1 MTKTKFFLV
10 WCGGVLLSRSLLA
23 VSLEFGCYDTTIK
36 LDVPPIQ
43 FSATAFSTNWT
54 GVKRVCNAMRQ
65 LESRTRKDA
74 SFQIEDAEVMK
85 ERTEISALPNGGVK
99 IRYLWMPTRDLEL
112 NQLVTTFRLPAS
124 VLETPDS
131 FWKISNET
139 GTFPL
144 KKGPNLSRNSAQFV
158 LCVGGKEVRLSFDKP
173 VFCLIQDNRRFNSET
188 YSFRFGFSHQTF
200 RKGMTYAV
208 TCDLTASEP
217 ITLGSGSPI
226 VLRPGKEWI
235 PLRYSKNIE
244 PGSVLDFSVM
254 GLCDAPAGKYGRVVA
269 KDGHFEFANRL
280 GVKQRFYGV
289 NFCARGNYP
298 EKAVADEVAE
308 RLRMLG
314 YNAIRVHHHDSP
326 LTADAPAGEV
336 LNPKMADRLDYF
348 LAACYKRG
356 IYVTTDLFVS
366 RSVRWRDVG
375 IDKPGVIKH
384 RTYKALA
391 VLHEP
396 ATQNLER
403 YTRAFLT
410 HVNPYTGRSYAEEP
424 GLMSLSLI
432 NENNIS
438 WDWYETR
445 DLNCTKQ
452 EWKKWLAAKRAE
464 FAGKPSAPG
473 EPSWDQV
480 SDLPPRKDSSG
491 LDGSACAIFR
501 ADIERRFFRR
511 MRRLIRDELHCEI
524 PLTDQN
530 CGSSTPMQSV
540 RAEYDYVDEHF
551 YVDHPRFLE
560 TSWRLPSRCSNSNPL
575 LVEALPMCGLA
586 FTRLGDKPFTV
597 TEFNFAGPGM
607 YRGVGGILTGAMSSL
622 QDWDGVWRF
631 AYAHSEGNLPGN
643 SPVHI
648 GYFNLAD
655 DPLSQATDRAAICL
669 YLRGD
674 LPSLRPAAT
683 VELSSAELGKLSA
696 TQQSI
701 RRNFREPW
709 TTKVSTRVDTHAA
722 AGEVAFRFAE
732 VYTTNGVSDV
742 FRDRLAA
749 NAGNPTGL
757 SLNREEG
764 SFTIRTPRTCGG
776 FAERGA
782 FAAGPLS
789 VRISDTPTTVWVSSV
804 DGAEIARSRR
814 MLLSH
819 ITDVQQDGVTF
830 AEKERQTLLRWGT
843 GELIAR
849 DGRAEIQLRLEKPEA
864 CTVYAV
870 ATSGKRLNKLEST
883 QKDGALCFTA
893 NIASGVA
900 GAQLLYEI
908 IRE

>member
-1 MTKTKFFLV
+1 MLTRMLALVFSVGFFAPSSLV
-10 WCGGVLLSRSLLA
+10 A
-23 VSLEFGCYDTTIK
+23 ATLEFGCYDGTLK
-36 LDVPPIQ
+36 LDVPPLQ
-43 FSATAFSTNWT
+43 FSTTLFSTNWS
-54 GVKRVCNAMRQ
+54 GMKKVCNAMRQ
-65 LESRTRKDA
+65 LESGNRKDA
-74 SFQIEDAEVMK
+74 SFQENDKDVLE

-99 IRYLWMPTRDLEL
+99 IRYLWTPVRDLEL
-112 NQLVTTFRLPAS
+112 NQLVATFRLPAS
-124 VLETPDS
+124 LLETPDS
-131 FWKISNET
+131 FWKFSHET

-144 KKGPNLSRNSAQFV
+144 KKGPNLSRNSDRFV
-158 LCVGGKEVRLSFDKP
+158 LCAGGKEVRFSFDKP
-173 VFCLIQDNRRFNSET
+173 VFCLIQDNRRFHSET
-188 YSFRFGFSHQTF
+188 YSFRFGFSHRVF
-200 RKGMTYAV
+200 RKGTLYEFS
-208 TCDLTASEP
+208 CDLTAAEP
-217 ITLGSGSPI
+217 ISIASGGPF

-235 PLRYSKNIE
+235 PLHYSKNIE
-244 PGSVLDFSVM
+244 PGSVLDFSGM
-254 GLCDAPAGKYGRVVA
+254 GLSDTPAGKYGRVLV
-269 KDGHFEFANRL
+269 KDGHFEFVKRP
-280 GVKQRFYGV
+280 GVRQRFYGV
-289 NFCARGNYP
+289 NFCSSGNFP

-314 YNAIRVHHHDSP
+314 YNAIRVHHHDNP

-356 IYVTTDLFVS
+356 LYVTTDLFVS
-366 RSVRWRDVG
+366 RRVKWRDVG
-375 IDKPGVIKH
+375 IDKPGVIEQ

-396 ATQNLER
+396 TTQNLER

-424 GLMSLSLI
+424 GLMSISLI

-438 WDWYETR
+438 WNWQDTYAL
-445 DLNCTKQ
+445 DCTKQ
-452 EWKKWLAAKRAE
+452 EWKKWLAEKRAAS
-464 FAGKPSAPG
+464 AGKPSVPG

-480 SDLPPRKDSSG
+480 SELPPKNSSSG
-491 LDGSACAIFR
+491 VDGSACAIFR

-551 YVDHPRFLE
+551 YVDHPHFLE
-560 TSWRLPSRCSNSNPL
+560 TKWRLPSRCANGNPL
-575 LVEALPMCGLA
+575 RLESLPMCGLA

-597 TEFNFAGPGM
+597 SEFNFSGPGM

-631 AYAHSEGNLPGN
+631 AYSHSDSNLPGN
-643 SPVHI
+643 SPVHL

-669 YLRGD
+669 FLRGD
-674 LPSLRPAAT
+674 LPPLRPAAT
-683 VELSSAELGKLSA
+683 VEMSSAELGRLSA

-709 TTKVSTRVDTHAA
+709 TTKVSTRVDTCAVP
-722 AGEVAFRFAE
+722 GETAFRFAE
-732 VYTTNGVSDV
+732 VYTTNGVSEI

-749 NAGNPTGL
+749 NAQKPTGL

-764 SFTIRTPRTCGG
+764 SFTIDTPRTCGG
-776 FAERGA
+776 FAESGA
-782 FAAGPLS
+782 FTAGPLS
-789 VRISDTPTTVWVSSV
+789 VRISETPTTVWVSSV
-804 DGAEIARSRR
+804 DGLELARSRR

-819 ITDVQQDGVTF
+819 VTDVQQEGITF
-830 AEKERQTLLRWGT
+830 AEKERQILLRWGT
-843 GELIAR
+843 GDLIAR
-849 DGRAEIQLRLEKPEA
+849 EGRAEIRLRLEKPGA
-864 CTVYAV
+864 YTVYAV
-870 ATSGKRLNKLEST
+870 ATSGKRLDKLGST
-883 QKDGALCFTA
+883 VKDGALCFTA
-893 NIASGVA
+893 DIASGVS

-908 IRE
+908 IQE